1 MDAVSI
7 IGTPSSHVD
16 SLGFNAETVAG
27 PSAHPSATDA
37 NLDPPQK
44 HSGTA
49 STASSTAS
57 TVALSTAVP
66 PSTAASIA
74 FCMSRT
80 SLLRES
86 QVTTTW

>member
-1 MDAVSI
+1 ML
-7 IGTPSSHVD
+7 GTPFNHVD
-16 SLGFNAETVAG
+16 SPKFNAETVVG
-27 PSAHPSATDA
+27 HSAHPSATDA

-57 TVALSTAVP
+57 TDALSTAAP